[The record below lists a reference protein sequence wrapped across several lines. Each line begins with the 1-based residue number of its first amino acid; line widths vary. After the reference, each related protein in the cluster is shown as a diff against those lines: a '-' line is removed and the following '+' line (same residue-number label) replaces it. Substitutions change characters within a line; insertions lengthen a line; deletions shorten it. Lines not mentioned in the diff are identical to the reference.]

1 MPLIDDD
8 EEDEDELPPKHP
20 AKANVDINII
30 MIENFF
36 INIPITKYM
45 RIVFNY
51 LKKYKINFYLLKSK
65 IVTNICY

>member
-36 INIPITKYM
+36 INIPITKCM
-45 RIVFNY
+45 
-51 LKKYKINFYLLKSK
+51 
-65 IVTNICY
+65 

>member
-20 AKANVDINII
+20 ASANVESNII

-36 INIPITKYM
+36 INIPITKCM

-51 LKKYKINFYLLKSK
+51 LKNTKLIFIY
-65 IVTNICY
+65 

>member
-20 AKANVDINII
+20 ASANVDSNII

-36 INIPITKYM
+36 INIPI
-45 RIVFNY
+45 N
-51 LKKYKINFYLLKSK
+51 KIIENC
-65 IVTNICY
+65 I

>member
-1 MPLIDDD
+1 MPLIDDDEED

-20 AKANVDINII
+20 ASAKVDSNII

-36 INIPITKYM
+36 INIPITKCM

-51 LKKYKINFYLLKSK
+51 LK
-65 IVTNICY
+65 VTVWN

>member
-1 MPLIDDD
+1 MPLIDDDEED

-20 AKANVDINII
+20 ASANVDSNII

-36 INIPITKYM
+36 INIPIIKCM

-51 LKKYKINFYLLKSK
+51 LKNTKLIFIY
-65 IVTNICY
+65 